1 MAADRA
7 AFHIFPEQQRSFQR
21 LVQRENGGAKPFAQQ
36 GVGNTLHT
44 DTFLPIVQRNAA
56 AIVIVAAFMYQLS
69 CPAVLLVAHNRYFV
83 LYIHHLLTVRKYPF
97 TIPFIFGAKWR
108 GLKQIWSELYAN
120 REAAVT
126 FQTQTASL
134 ADHLLN
140 LYPTP
145 RTLVM

>member
-1 MAADRA
+1 MHA
-7 AFHIFPEQQRSFQR
+7 
-21 LVQRENGGAKPFAQQ
+21 
-36 GVGNTLHT
+36 
-44 DTFLPIVQRNAA
+44 DTFLSIVQRDTVAV
-56 AIVIVAAFMYQLS
+56 VIVAAFMYQLS
-69 CPAVLLVAHNRYFV
+69 YPAVLLVAHNRYFV

-108 GLKQIWSELYAN
+108 GLKQIWSEFYAN

>member
-1 MAADRA
+1 M
-7 AFHIFPEQQRSFQR
+7 
-21 LVQRENGGAKPFAQQ
+21 
-36 GVGNTLHT
+36 HT
-44 DTFLPIVQRNAA
+44 DTFLPIVQRETV

-69 CPAVLLVAHNRYFV
+69 CPAVLPVAHDRYFA
-83 LYIHHLLTVRKYPF
+83 LYIHHLLTVKKYPF
-97 TIPFIFGAKWR
+97 TIPFIFGSKRR
-108 GLKQIWSELYAN
+108 GLKRIWSEIYAN

-134 ADHLLN
+134 MDYLLN